1 MRIESDGH
9 SRGNPRLYE
18 LIEHAPK
25 TGKSPTVWAW
35 PELIDYLKIAGQ
47 PVPGPWPPHQQP
59 RPDPEEDSLPVA
71 VADTGPYAPRR
82 SVFAE
87 PAAREEE
94 AAGVE
99 EVVVAEEIIVADNGV
114 VVAEEIVVVA
124 EEPARAD
131 EAAAEEAAWRHPESS
146 LRDHPHGH

>member
-47 PVPGPWPPHQQP
+47 PVAGPWPPHQEP
-59 RPDPEEDSLPVA
+59 RPDPDYESAPVA
-71 VADTGPYAPRR
+71 VPD
-82 SVFAE
+82 
-87 PAAREEE
+87 
-94 AAGVE
+94 
-99 EVVVAEEIIVADNGV
+99 
-114 VVAEEIVVVA
+114 
-124 EEPARAD
+124 
-131 EAAAEEAAWRHPESS
+131 PESPRGPAS
-146 LRDHPHGH
+146 GPASYRAAPEGRPPGPAPQDAESGPPDPPDSRDPR